1 MPAGPELPAL
11 ADLLEQLDEEERR
24 EEASRTKP
32 LVLHDGRAESDA
44 DVSGCVRLLLNAASI
59 DVAQAIVFCGL
70 PVLVHPLLR
79 SIFFDDSLE
88 EAIQQ
93 VEGRIGQVSPA
104 KLLQELEDSEPS
116 ILSRGKELSEGKLAQ
131 EVLQWDG
138 WRGQVAA
145 RLELIEKQVALSI
158 LGLGQSADS
167 TSITK
172 AFKRRAVELHPD
184 KGGDLEEFQLL
195 QQMKDVLLG
204 AKMPAMEQH
213 ANGVGEAP
221 KDDVKETSGD
231 SEDTDDEID
240 KLLGNRGAEGEPA
253 PSRASRKAELQANRV
268 KLHQAVTLA
277 WSRCGRLCSQLSTY
291 KQEGQ
296 GQHREILASLEE
308 FLVGLEDTDDD
319 LRFAADGT
327 RLGRLVVR
335 GAECLSAA
343 AVVDPEATVAML
355 MKSRH
360 VLEIEKHERWPL
372 LTEAIHQLPSQVDAF
387 LAATRRLGLPGA
399 ATAKSAGKA
408 ESGGDMVP
416 SAGSSVLM
424 PRESAL
430 QAEGPSTAAA
440 AAVAS
445 ESAQTPATCQR
456 GCVCTK
462 FQSPYALEYFGAGA
476 EEDNEDEDCID
487 YGQYTLPAET
497 IFEEESEFI
506 RPSQAR
512 RRAHKE
518 YVVDNSDLQA
528 DAPGVAFR
536 FSRQLNDRDD
546 VRPVAQWGCIDTGDG
561 WVQIGD
567 RFLPQEVGGKKV
579 LLERA
584 PSKFRA
590 EDRLDDLDDLDEDE
604 VAEESAEPWKGTDD
618 RGKRRET
625 PEQRRQRLQQA
636 EQLRAQDK
644 EHEEHEQRSREL
656 LRKHKML
663 LHEPDMT
670 HYTVLGLARNATPE
684 DIERAYKAL
693 SSRYHPDKAV
703 QADRAIRA
711 SMERSMVQ
719 LNEAFAVLSNPKHRW
734 NYDRTLPPVEEK
746 VEITDHLRSAGAQP
760 GRDIPVPDG
769 ADADFDFSGEGRPF
783 RFCRGKAA
791 RVAKICGSRDKVRI
805 AMHQLVGKVP
815 MELADC
821 GGVIRHV
828 GPMTPFGGLGECGHS
843 NCMAHRLRYPEV
855 RTGFRDFIV
864 TSELLERLREE
875 AGVQIA
881 QICLI
886 DIGYRQPSLPTRR
899 ALREFA
905 DWQRASAQMRRVQP
919 CEILVFGHLADYSE
933 ASAKGGRASNCHV
946 FVQCDTHWNGCS
958 GDCSRLASRALCKD
972 GLLARLAEG
981 PDALHAELPKGVLVS
996 PFQGDLEAPQE
1007 METLGGL
1014 EGGLDSDQSRVIS
1027 IARAGGLHVGEPFF
1041 SAAWT
1046 LVEWPP
1052 EFFKTPSLQPKEHPL
1067 LSRREDLSRA
1077 RQIAKD
1083 HGLSVWRVAYKPRIA
1098 VRAAPDPQAPIVD
1111 LFYAGDELLAV
1122 PCDTQGPWLR
1132 LAKASWPNPTDAP
1145 EEDAWVLHDGAAAGL
1160 GLLVEQVYAPP

>member
-1 MPAGPELPAL
+1 M
-11 ADLLEQLDEEERR
+11 
-24 EEASRTKP
+24 
-32 LVLHDGRAESDA
+32 
-44 DVSGCVRLLLNAASI
+44 
-59 DVAQAIVFCGL
+59 
-70 PVLVHPLLR
+70 
-79 SIFFDDSLE
+79 
-88 EAIQQ
+88 
-93 VEGRIGQVSPA
+93 
-104 KLLQELEDSEPS
+104 
-116 ILSRGKELSEGKLAQ
+116 
-131 EVLQWDG
+131 
-138 WRGQVAA
+138 
-145 RLELIEKQVALSI
+145 
-158 LGLGQSADS
+158 
-167 TSITK
+167 
-172 AFKRRAVELHPD
+172 
-184 KGGDLEEFQLL
+184 
-195 QQMKDVLLG
+195 
-204 AKMPAMEQH
+204 
-213 ANGVGEAP
+213 
-221 KDDVKETSGD
+221 
-231 SEDTDDEID
+231 
-240 KLLGNRGAEGEPA
+240 
-253 PSRASRKAELQANRV
+253 
-268 KLHQAVTLA
+268 
-277 WSRCGRLCSQLSTY
+277 
-291 KQEGQ
+291 
-296 GQHREILASLEE
+296 
-308 FLVGLEDTDDD
+308 
-319 LRFAADGT
+319 
-327 RLGRLVVR
+327 
-335 GAECLSAA
+335 SAA
-343 AVVDPEATVAML
+343 AN
-355 MKSRH
+355 
-360 VLEIEKHERWPL
+360 
-372 LTEAIHQLPSQVDAF
+372 AI
-387 LAATRRLGLPGA
+387 
-399 ATAKSAGKA
+399 
-408 ESGGDMVP
+408 
-416 SAGSSVLM
+416 
-424 PRESAL
+424 
-430 QAEGPSTAAA
+430 AA
-440 AAVAS
+440 AAVANIRATAA
-445 ESAQTPATCQR
+445 EALARERQTNASAAELLQPRPAEAPAKSGHGYSFSKLSAAEQAA
-456 GCVCTK
+456 

-546 VRPVAQWGCIDTGDG
+546 VRPVAQWGCIVTGEDTGDG

-864 TSELLERLREE
+864 TSVRDAVRTKTEWWGPEGLRYASLGCGELLFDLELLERLREE

-1077 RQIAKD
+1077 RQIAKE

>member
-1 MPAGPELPAL
+1 MQP
-11 ADLLEQLDEEERR
+11 
-24 EEASRTKP
+24 
-32 LVLHDGRAESDA
+32 
-44 DVSGCVRLLLNAASI
+44 VSMAM
-59 DVAQAIVFCGL
+59 
-70 PVLVHPLLR
+70 
-79 SIFFDDSLE
+79 
-88 EAIQQ
+88 QQ
-93 VEGRIGQVSPA
+93 
-104 KLLQELEDSEPS
+104 
-116 ILSRGKELSEGKLAQ
+116 
-131 EVLQWDG
+131 
-138 WRGQVAA
+138 
-145 RLELIEKQVALSI
+145 
-158 LGLGQSADS
+158 
-167 TSITK
+167 
-172 AFKRRAVELHPD
+172 
-184 KGGDLEEFQLL
+184 
-195 QQMKDVLLG
+195 
-204 AKMPAMEQH
+204 
-213 ANGVGEAP
+213 
-221 KDDVKETSGD
+221 
-231 SEDTDDEID
+231 
-240 KLLGNRGAEGEPA
+240 
-253 PSRASRKAELQANRV
+253 
-268 KLHQAVTLA
+268 
-277 WSRCGRLCSQLSTY
+277 
-291 KQEGQ
+291 
-296 GQHREILASLEE
+296 
-308 FLVGLEDTDDD
+308 
-319 LRFAADGT
+319 
-327 RLGRLVVR
+327 
-335 GAECLSAA
+335 
-343 AVVDPEATVAML
+343 
-355 MKSRH
+355 
-360 VLEIEKHERWPL
+360 
-372 LTEAIHQLPSQVDAF
+372 
-387 LAATRRLGLPGA
+387 
-399 ATAKSAGKA
+399 
-408 ESGGDMVP
+408 
-416 SAGSSVLM
+416 
-424 PRESAL
+424 
-430 QAEGPSTAAA
+430 
-440 AAVAS
+440 
-445 ESAQTPATCQR
+445 
-456 GCVCTK
+456 
-462 FQSPYALEYFGAGA
+462 
-476 EEDNEDEDCID
+476 
-487 YGQYTLPAET
+487 
-497 IFEEESEFI
+497 
-506 RPSQAR
+506 
-512 RRAHKE
+512 
-518 YVVDNSDLQA
+518 
-528 DAPGVAFR
+528 
-536 FSRQLNDRDD
+536 
-546 VRPVAQWGCIDTGDG
+546 
-561 WVQIGD
+561 
-567 RFLPQEVGGKKV
+567 V

-604 VAEESAEPWKGTDD
+604 VAEESDEPWKGTDD

-663 LHEPDMT
+663 LHEPAMT

-684 DIERAYKAL
+684 DIERAYKVL

-703 QADRAIRA
+703 QADRATRA
-711 SMERSMVQ
+711 AMERSMVQ

-746 VEITDHLRSAGAQP
+746 VEIVDHFRSAAQP
-760 GRDIPVPDG
+760 GRDIPDG

-805 AMHQLVGKVP
+805 AMHQLVGKVA

-828 GPMTPFGGLGECGHS
+828 GPMTPFSGLGECGHS

-855 RTGFRDFIV
+855 RTGFRDFV
-864 TSELLERLREE
+864 VASVRDAVRTKTEWWGPEGLHYASLGCGELLFDLELLERLREE

-886 DIGYRQPSLPTRR
+886 DIAYRQPSLPTRR

-905 DWQRASAQMRRVQP
+905 DWQRASAQMRRAQP

-1007 METLGGL
+1007 TETMGGL

-1027 IARAGGLHVGEPFF
+1027 IACAGGLHVGEPFF

-1077 RQIAKD
+1077 RRIAKD
-1083 HGLSVWRVAYKPRIA
+1083 HGLSVWRVTYKPRIA

-1122 PCDTQGPWLR
+1122 PGDTQGPWLR